1 MTKIATIIFS
11 ILLLGCMSAV
21 HADGFEHFES
31 YMLKNIEETDKYI
44 KDYETNGIQSG
55 LDIQQLYWLYGCR
68 DEAASILTEYRK
80 LRSCCDV
87 CPSCG
92 TVRIDVSPR

>member
-1 MTKIATIIFS
+1 MTKIATAIFS
-11 ILLLGCMSAV
+11 IFLLTLASTAY
-21 HADGFEHFES
+21 ADGFECFES
-31 YMLKNIEETDKYI
+31 YMLKQIEETDKYI

-68 DEAASILTEYRK
+68 DESVVILTEYRK

-92 TVRIDVSPR
+92 TVSIDVSSR